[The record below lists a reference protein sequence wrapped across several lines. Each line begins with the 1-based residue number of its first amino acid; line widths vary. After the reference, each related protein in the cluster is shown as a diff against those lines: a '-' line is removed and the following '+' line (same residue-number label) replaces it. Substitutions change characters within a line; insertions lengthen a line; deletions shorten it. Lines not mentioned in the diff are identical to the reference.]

1 MRRLLYCAPILLPVT
16 RNSHRRID
24 GIQHALF
31 ICPALSRLAVGGAMV
46 NGGADHRQAY
56 GAVYAA
62 HGGVLLGDRIH
73 GKAAELQGNVPLVI
87 PLRP

>member
-24 GIQHALF
+24 GIQHALLV
-31 ICPALSRLAVGGAMV
+31 CPALSRLAVGRAVV
-46 NGGADHRQAY
+46 NRSADHRQAD
-56 GAVYAA
+56 GAVDAA
-62 HGGVLLGDRIH
+62 HGGVLFGDGVH
-73 GKAAELQGNVPLVI
+73 SEAVKLQGNVPLVI